1 MGNCVPSD
9 DSEPT
14 GDLMK
19 KQRKNH
25 SPNVDEIYKNII
37 KIQSNIKGYLI
48 RKKFRKILIS
58 QKEKRLLTN
67 LNKYALELLKKK
79 HFNLKLYDYSSEKS
93 VNSSQ
98 IQIKRLQ
105 SLDTN
110 IFYYGEWLILNK
122 IMK

>member
-48 RKKFRKILIS
+48 HS
-58 QKEKRLLTN
+58 
-67 LNKYALELLKKK
+67 LK
-79 HFNLKLYDYSSEKS
+79 N
-93 VNSSQ
+93 
-98 IQIKRLQ
+98 
-105 SLDTN
+105 
-110 IFYYGEWLILNK
+110 
-122 IMK
+122 